1 LTKIKIGCARRGK
14 NTKREG
20 AKKQSREEIK
30 TVLEIENKIVVNSS
44 SRLTPAAVD
53 GRTVA

>member
-1 LTKIKIGCARRGK
+1 LGK

-30 TVLEIENKIVVNSS
+30 TVLEIENKVVVNSS